1 LGYRML
7 NLALTAPTRGV
18 ISICM
23 SPDALDV
30 LREEI
35 AFFEQNR
42 AELAKNH
49 AGKFALVKGH
59 KLIDTFTTFPEAY
72 SKGVEIFGPE
82 PFLVKP
88 ILPEEP
94 KHTIPVLSLHLLHA
108 SLQ

>member
-1 LGYRML
+1 
-7 NLALTAPTRGV
+7 
-18 ISICM
+18 M
-23 SPDALDV
+23 SYNVLDV

-42 AELAKNH
+42 VELVKIH
-49 AGKFALVKGH
+49 LGKFALVKGH
-59 KLIDTFTTFPEAY
+59 KLVDTFTTFPEAY
-72 SKGVEIFGPE
+72 SKGVEMFGPE
-82 PFLVKP
+82 PFLVKL